1 MCRCPECCKPRPRL
15 LRHLSTQVN
24 LLHKG
29 VCVYALYFV
38 CWFVLFCCASVFE
51 SLLQVCCSIAD
62 DFQLN
67 FLSSGGQKHMRPKG
81 SQSSDL
87 GLQVLHHSLLSA

>member
-1 MCRCPECCKPRPRL
+1 MGAILTVAILGRKKKGKENPETEPLNPFKTKRRACAAGGSWLCVMCRCPECCKPRPRL
-15 LRHLSTQVN
+15 LRHLST
-24 LLHKG
+24 
-29 VCVYALYFV
+29 
-38 CWFVLFCCASVFE
+38 
-51 SLLQVCCSIAD
+51 QVCCSIAD

-87 GLQVLHHSLLSA
+87 G